1 MQLEILTEADLQ
13 KFKTELFDELK
24 KMNVGGSAIFDQRK
38 WLRSAEVRKL
48 LNISA
53 GTLQN
58 LRVNGT
64 LPFKKVGSIFYYA
77 YADISKL
84 MGQGGDI

>member
-38 WLRSAEVRKL
+38 WGAPEDIMQHLQEVFRIIGEIYK
-48 LNISA
+48 N
-53 GTLQN
+53 
-58 LRVNGT
+58 
-64 LPFKKVGSIFYYA
+64 KKRTEESE
-77 YADISKL
+77 
-84 MGQGGDI
+84 